1 MIRFIKRAVARGFSA
16 LGYNIVSRTID
27 PADRQLVNAYYRGHC
42 FRCFRGD
49 AQCEYI
55 LTGKGWDNQLDDI
68 LREIDDANGGDVIEV
83 GANIGGSLVPRAA
96 EHPGLRF
103 HCVEPVPEFFDVL
116 ATNVQ
121 SYAPPN
127 VTLYNEAVGAGDRES
142 IRIYT
147 QLGTAGAVAAYDNH
161 ASVGAVDLRAST
173 IDRLFPG
180 LNVRLVKID
189 TDGFE
194 HAILT
199 GGRSVLTRCRPLIF
213 MEFHV
218 SLMRKAGTA
227 PERTIELLRDLG
239 YADATIWTNEGAL
252 LRERASLEELL
263 RCATTAEYYVD
274 VLLRPAGSRT

>member
-55 LTGKGWDNQLDDI
+55 LAGKGWDNQLDDI
-68 LREIDDANGGDVIEV
+68 LREIDDAQGGDVIEV

-227 PERTIELLRDLG
+227 PEGTIELLRDLG

>member
-1 MIRFIKRAVARGFSA
+1 MIRFIKRAVVRGFSA
-16 LGYNIVSRTID
+16 LGYDIVPRAATR
-27 PADRQLVNAYYRGHC
+27 AHRQLVNAYYRGHC

-55 LTGKGWDNQLDDI
+55 LAGKGWDNQLDDV
-68 LREIDDANGGDVIEV
+68 LREIDDANGGDVIEI

-116 ATNVQ
+116 AANVT

-127 VTLYNEAVGAGDRES
+127 VTLYNQAMGAGDRETV
-142 IRIYT
+142 RIYT

-161 ASVGAVDLRAST
+161 ATVGAVDVPAST
-173 IDRLFPG
+173 IDRAFSA

-199 GGRSVLTRCRPLIF
+199 GARSVLTTCRPLIF

-218 SLMRKAGTA
+218 SLMRKTGTP
-227 PERTIELLRDLG
+227 PEHTIELLRDLG
-239 YADATIWTNEGAL
+239 YADATVWTNEGVL
-252 LRERASLEELL
+252 LRERASLRELL
-263 RCATTAEYYVD
+263 QCAESAEYYVD
-274 VLLRPAGSRT
+274 VLLRPTRTRA

>member
-116 ATNVQ
+116 TANVQ

-161 ASVGAVDLRAST
+161 ASVGAVDVRAST

-263 RCATTAEYYVD
+263 QCATTAEYYVD

>member
-1 MIRFIKRAVARGFSA
+1 MIRFIKRVVARGFSA

-68 LREIDDANGGDVIEV
+68 LREIDDAKGGDVIEV

-199 GGRSVLTRCRPLIF
+199 GARSVLTRCRPLIF

-263 RCATTAEYYVD
+263 QCATTAEYYVD

>member
-1 MIRFIKRAVARGFSA
+1 
-16 LGYNIVSRTID
+16 
-27 PADRQLVNAYYRGHC
+27 
-42 FRCFRGD
+42 
-49 AQCEYI
+49 
-55 LTGKGWDNQLDDI
+55 
-68 LREIDDANGGDVIEV
+68 
-83 GANIGGSLVPRAA
+83 
-96 EHPGLRF
+96 
-103 HCVEPVPEFFDVL
+103 
-116 ATNVQ
+116 VQ

-161 ASVGAVDLRAST
+161 ASVGAVDVRAST

-199 GGRSVLTRCRPLIF
+199 GARSVLTRCRPLIF

-263 RCATTAEYYVD
+263 QCATTAEYYVD